1 MPEKKYMLHSEE
13 DFTGMLTNQNIKDGM
28 VGYMV
33 SRDDTVKQYKK
44 YENKQKT
51 KLKALKKKNNML
63 YRITK
68 HSGLRHEIIKINKIQ
83 AKG

>member
-1 MPEKKYMLHSEE
+1 MLCKKEGMPERKYMLHSEE

-44 YENKQKT
+44 YENK
-51 KLKALKKKNNML
+51 
-63 YRITK
+63 
-68 HSGLRHEIIKINKIQ
+68 
-83 AKG
+83 